1 MLGPMATLLR
11 LETSPAPPP
20 ESRPLGMGVRWESPL
35 QAFGSSLR
43 AFFTSL
49 PVPKDSDAPYQRV
62 LRIDWVQGRFPGS
75 AFVASS
81 LWHVAA
87 VLILLL
93 PIWKWLPKT
102 QPALAPVRIEL
113 TWYAPSQDLPT
124 LTLPGPAKK
133 PSPPGDHAKP
143 LPRRGADAYHP
154 RQTILSTPVRVTHP
168 RQTLIQPAAPP
179 EPPKIV
185 PQMPNIVE
193 WAASSPRPQPKLQ
206 ITPTAAS
213 PRLKQRA
220 VADVA
225 VPELVNHEKTPGPLN
240 VALSPA
246 VNPMP
251 RMPVNPMSTPVAERR
266 RTQQDPGA
274 APELGSVDSSG
285 DASMHRLIALS
296 ATPGPPAPEVAVP
309 QGNLAARI
317 AISPDGKQPGVP
329 GGAENGSGGNGGAG
343 GDPGAMGGMNG
354 ANGTATGS
362 GGGGAGS
369 LPAAVSISGGSNQRS
384 GIAGTGGGHTP
395 GKLILR
401 PPKILP
407 SAPDP
412 EVALHRGPAVV
423 GNFDPSLPPE
433 KLLSGKEI
441 YTMHVNMPN
450 LTSSTGSWV
459 LHCAQLDEEMLPA
472 YKRHGALSG
481 PVPMEKAD
489 PKYPPGLIKEHV
501 QGDVVLYAIIRK
513 NGSVDSIQLVRGLDP
528 ELDHN
533 AMEALSRW
541 KFRPGTREG
550 EPIDIEAVVHIP
562 FKYRAAD

>member
-1 MLGPMATLLR
+1 MLGPMASLLR
-11 LETSPAPPP
+11 LESSPTLPPDA
-20 ESRPLGMGVRWESPL
+20 RPLGLNVRWESPL
-35 QAFGSSLR
+35 AGFGSSLR
-43 AFFTSL
+43 AFFTN
-49 PVPKDSDAPYQRV
+49 PPEQRESDVAYPRV
-62 LRIDWVQGRFPGS
+62 LRIEWVQNQFPGL

-102 QPALAPVRIEL
+102 QTNLAPVRIEL
-113 TWYAPSQDLPT
+113 TWYTPSQDLPP
-124 LTLPGPAKK
+124 LTLPGRAKK
-133 PSPPGDHAKP
+133 PSPPGDPVKP
-143 LPRRGADAYHP
+143 LPRRGADVYHP

-185 PQMPNIVE
+185 PQIPNIVE
-193 WAASSPRPQPKLQ
+193 WAASGPRPQPKLQ
-206 ITPTAAS
+206 IAPTAAS
-213 PRLKQRA
+213 PKLKHRA

-225 VPELVNHEKTPGPLN
+225 VPELVNYEKNSGPLN
-240 VALSPA
+240 VALSPTT
-246 VNPMP
+246 NPMP

-266 RTQQDPGA
+266 HTQADPGA
-274 APELGSVDSSG
+274 APELGPADPSG

-317 AISPDGKQPGVP
+317 AISPDGKQPGVSS
-329 GGAENGSGGNGGAG
+329 GAENGSRGNGGAG
-343 GDPGAMGGMNG
+343 GDPSAMGGMNG

-369 LPAAVSISGGSNQRS
+369 QPAAVSISGGSNQRS
-384 GIAGTGGGHTP
+384 GIAGAGGGHTP

-407 SAPDP
+407 SSPDP
-412 EVALHRGPAVV
+412 EAALHRGPAVV

-450 LTSSTGSWV
+450 LTSATGSWV

-472 YKRHGALSG
+472 YKRRGALSG

-513 NGSVDSIQLVRGLDP
+513 NGSVDSIQLVRGVDP
-528 ELDHN
+528 ELDRN

-550 EPIDIEAVVHIP
+550 EPIDVEAVVRIP